1 VRRPTPLLATLLV
14 ATAVALGGCGGSDDD
29 DPPPD
34 ATTTQSDSPIR
45 IGSKNF
51 PEQAILGELYGQA
64 LRAKGFEVVLKPD
77 IGSTE
82 IIHRALRR
90 GALDMYPEYIGVLL
104 SEVARERERPPSSGA
119 AYDAAQ
125 RFENESDFTLLA
137 QTPFTD
143 SNALAVKPSFAK
155 RHRLRTI
162 ADLARLKGKV
172 EVAALAEFETRFE
185 GLDGLKEVYGLSNL
199 DVLEVK
205 GAERYTALDGGRTDV
220 ASVFTTESQLAS
232 DNYVLLG
239 DPERLFAS
247 GHVAPI
253 VSDALLEAHGDKLR
267 TAVDAVTRTLTTP
280 AMREMNA
287 AVVVQKRAPAAVA
300 AQFLRARGLL

>member
-1 VRRPTPLLATLLV
+1 MRRPSALLATLVV
-14 ATAVALGGCGGSDDD
+14 ATVGLLGGCGGSDDD
-29 DPPPD
+29 SPPD
-34 ATTTQSDSPIR
+34 ATTTQSETPIR

-51 PEQAILGELYGQA
+51 TEQEILGELYAQA

-104 SEVARERERPPSSGA
+104 SEVADERQRPSTSDA
-119 AYDAAQ
+119 AYAAAQ
-125 RFENESDFTLLA
+125 RFENESGFTLLA
-137 QTPFTD
+137 QTPFED
-143 SNALAVKPSFAK
+143 SNALAVKPSFAE

-162 ADLARLKGKV
+162 ADLRRLKGRVKI
-172 EVAALAEFETRFE
+172 AALAEFATRFE
-185 GLDGLKEVYGLSNL
+185 GLDGLKEVYGLRNV

-205 GAERYTALDGGRTDV
+205 GAERYTALDRGRADV

-232 DNYVLLG
+232 GNYVLLA
-239 DPERLFAS
+239 DPQRLFAS

-253 VSDALLEAHGDKLR
+253 VSDGLLEAHGSRLR
-267 TAVDAVTRTLTTP
+267 TAVDAVTRTLTTS

-300 AQFLRARGLL
+300 TSFLRARGLL

>member
-1 VRRPTPLLATLLV
+1 MRRAFALV
-14 ATAVALGGCGGSDDD
+14 ATFVVVAAGPLGGCGGSDDD
-29 DPPPD
+29 DPSPG
-34 ATTTQSDSPIR
+34 AATTQSGPPIR

-51 PEQAILGELYGQA
+51 PEQAILGELYRRA
-64 LRAKGFEVVLKPD
+64 LEAKGFEVVLKPD

-82 IIHRALRR
+82 IIHRALQR

-104 SEVARERERPPSSGA
+104 SEVADVRERPRSAAA

-125 RFENESDFTLLA
+125 RFENEHGFTLLA
-137 QTPFTD
+137 QTPFAD

-155 RHRLRTI
+155 RHSLRTI
-162 ADLARLKGKV
+162 ADLGRLKGKV
-172 EVAALAEFETRFE
+172 EVAALAEFATRFE
-185 GLDGLKEVYGLSNL
+185 GLDGLKEVYGLRKL

-232 DNYVLLG
+232 ADYVVLG
-239 DPERLFAS
+239 DPRRLFAS

-253 VSDALLEAHGDKLR
+253 VSDDLLEAHGSRLR
-267 TAVDAVTRTLTTP
+267 AAVDAVTRTLTTT

-287 AVVVQKRAPAAVA
+287 AVVVQKRAPGAVA
-300 AQFLRARGLL
+300 TRFLRARGLL

>member
-1 VRRPTPLLATLLV
+1 VRAPIALLATLVV
-14 ATAVALGGCGGSDDD
+14 ATAALVGGCGGSDDD
-29 DPPPD
+29 TAPD
-34 ATTTQSDSPIR
+34 AATTQTGPPIR

-51 PEQAILGELYGQA
+51 PEQAILGELYSRA
-64 LRAKGFEVVLKPD
+64 LEANGFEVVLKPD

-104 SEVARERERPPSSGA
+104 SEVAEERQRPRSAAA

-125 RFENESDFTLLA
+125 RFENENGFTLLA
-137 QTPFTD
+137 QTPFAD
-143 SNALAVKPSFAK
+143 SNALAVKPSFAE
-155 RHRLRTI
+155 RHSLRTI
-162 ADLARLKGKV
+162 ADLGRLKGEV
-172 EVAALAEFETRFE
+172 EVAALAEFATRFE
-185 GLDGLKEVYGLSNL
+185 GLDGLKEVYGLRNL

-232 DNYVLLG
+232 DNYVLLD
-239 DPERLFAS
+239 DPRRLFAS

-253 VSDALLEAHGDKLR
+253 VSDDVLETHGSRLR
-267 TAVDAVTRTLTTP
+267 TAVDAVSRALTTA

-287 AVVVQKRAPAAVA
+287 AVVVQKRSPAAVA
-300 AQFLRARGLL
+300 TAFLRARDLL